1 MKITITGKP
10 GSGKSTVAG
19 ILAQKLNCKYCSI
32 GDLRGEIAQEHGLTI
47 DELNEIGKK
56 ESWVHKKADE
66 KTIEIGKT
74 KENYIVEGW
83 IAYHFIPHS

>member
-1 MKITITGKP
+1 MKITIAGKP
-10 GSGKSTVAG
+10 GAGKSTITK
-19 ILAQKLNCKYCSI
+19 ILAKKLGYKYCSI

-56 ESWVHKKADE
+56 EIWVHEKADQ

-74 KENYIVEGW
+74 KENYIK
-83 IAYHFIPHS
+83 IQKTTTN